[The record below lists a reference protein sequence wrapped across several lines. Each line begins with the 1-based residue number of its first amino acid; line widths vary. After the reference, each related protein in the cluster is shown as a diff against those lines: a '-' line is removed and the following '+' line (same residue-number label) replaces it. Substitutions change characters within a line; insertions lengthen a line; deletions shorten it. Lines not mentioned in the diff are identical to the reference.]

1 MGTCDSL
8 VREKDIEDNAIS
20 IPTSALEIILDL
32 AKKSICKIKSNEEEI
47 ATCFFCAIP
56 FPDKYNRL
64 PVLVTNNHVL
74 KNKDIKEGKIIKFST
89 NNEENK
95 FEIKID
101 SNRKKYTDE
110 NFDITFIEI
119 KKDIDKININSFLDI
134 DDDIFDEN
142 YENLLDKKSVYLLH
156 YPHGNLS
163 EYSSGVIKGFFAD
176 EKFSFRHSCQT
187 EKGSSG
193 SPIINLLNHK
203 VIGIHKGYKENLKY
217 NIGTLLKE
225 PIKDFYSSITNP
237 KLDQLSFSS
246 SINFDYNFANREL
259 NEFLKESLY
268 NIDNHSKMFSIY
280 YSSSYLESIG
290 FIANLKFLKN
300 IFGLIKNY
308 INRKNLTEVN
318 PSYKS
323 LIFRDL
329 YNKIIEQINDIKY
342 QIENYN
348 FNKININDLSTIEY
362 NVNLINDNFPGE
374 KVYLLDE
381 FYNSYIGLYD
391 INYKNK
397 FY

>member
-203 VIGIHKGYKENLKY
+203 VIGIHKGYKKNLKY

-237 KLDQLSFSS
+237 KLAQLSFSS

-342 QIENYN
+342 QMENYN

>member
-32 AKKSICKIKSNEEEI
+32 AKKSICKIKSNKEEI

-74 KNKDIKEGKIIKFST
+74 NNKDIKEGKIIKFST

-142 YENLLDKKSVYLLH
+142 YENLLDKKPVYLLH
-156 YPHGNLS
+156 FPHGNLS

-176 EKFSFRHSCQT
+176 EKFSFRYSCQT
-187 EKGSSG
+187 QKGFSG

-329 YNKIIEQINDIKY
+329 YNKIIEQINNIKY